1 MGNMMKLGYTLFYVD
16 DVEKTMSFYSEA
28 FGIEKGFL
36 HESKQYGEM
45 VTGETKIGFV
55 HHDTAGSHGFEYE
68 RSQPKNKPF
77 AFEIGFVTKDVEAA
91 FVKAVNAGAD
101 PSVLLRINLGDKSY
115 LTFVIVM
122 DSSLKSALPWV
133 E

>member
-1 MGNMMKLGYTLFYVD
+1 MMKLGYTLFYVD